1 MRRLPLT
8 QGMHMNDSKNK
19 HRARCIAQKAV
30 AVLVCLAMA
39 SLQMPLVGS
48 AFAESANAAATE
60 QQQTE
65 APAQATDADAQT
77 QPATPEADEKASASD
92 ERAEEPEAA
101 TSTKNE
107 AAPAAAAKAAPLRA
121 PQAPAANT
129 FPSAPPTSTFDASA
143 FNKLPGGKL
152 GVLANFGLVG
162 FESIYGNTHI
172 NSNVATETFYAKSVT
187 FGTNNLAEP
196 EVSYIGTK
204 VVGGANVSMKDGSGK
219 YNGSSVVLGSGSK
232 VEVLGDN
239 PDSVRQVRVDG
250 DHFNINGPSNA
261 QEQRQ
266 SIYREQAGQKYLDL
280 ASLQSQ
286 MGSVSREIASM
297 GASGTTVD
305 FDSDQNNQ
313 KITID
318 KEAKVSVAKLTAG
331 ELNKWGS
338 PRPIQVT
345 GDYDTSVK
353 RLIVIDID
361 ARGASSITIP
371 KVEVKGGSNGEA
383 STWANTNVIFNV
395 YDSTVAGGQF
405 SGTVTNVD
413 ATYGVILAPYGTVD
427 SRSNVNGQIIANKI
441 TVNAEF
447 HRDSFTCNDETIT
460 TGAGLTVKG
469 SKTLDGTAGNIPSF
483 SFTLTAKDGAPMP
496 AGAKDGSITVTN
508 SASGDINF
516 GQITYSKAGTYEY
529 TIAEVQDGKS
539 GYDYDTQSYTM
550 TVSVSV
556 DNQTST
562 STKTVYKIDKVL
574 SKSNALFASDK
585 EISPASGTDST
596 YNVATFANKTHKDLK
611 TSYQIGGTKELS
623 GRSFKPGDSW
633 TFTLSAPEGT
643 PLPQD
648 KTITV
653 SPSQGTE
660 QAFVFDSI
668 EYGAGDIGKTY
679 TYTVAESGSAAGVT
693 NDADSHTVTVT
704 IGKDDE
710 SGAPVVNAEY
720 ANGADA
726 SGNLLRFVNTYHA
739 SGWVDLAATKDI
751 SGRSFAQ
758 GDAWTFDV
766 SCDDVDAP
774 MPAETS
780 CTLHPTAGVNTQAFS
795 FGHIDYTEKDA
806 GKTYTYKVT
815 ETGDVA
821 GVANDSAIHTM
832 TVSVSDNGDGSLK
845 IDRTFS
851 DGNQMVFTNAY
862 SAKGSVSLAGTKSI
876 EGRSFK
882 SGDEMT
888 FTLTG
893 EDGAPLPADGS
904 NNVTITPTSGTS
916 ASFSFPEI
924 DFTQED
930 AGKTYTYTVHESTK
944 NMGNVQN
951 DGDKTVTV
959 SVVDNGDGTL
969 KVTPTYPDN
978 ADGLV
983 FSNTYTANGSTNLM
997 AYKTLTGRPFQA
1009 GDSWTFA
1016 VSCDDAAAPLP
1027 PQTSVTLNPQA
1038 GQPSASVDFGT
1049 ITYTQADIGKT
1060 YVYTVS
1066 ESGDVDGVT
1075 NDAREHTVTVNI
1087 ADGGNGQLAISR
1099 SESDAGLNFVNAYQA
1114 QTDFELGGNKHLDNR
1129 AFAQGDSWNFT
1140 VSGVTEDDASVAAP
1154 LPENTRAS
1162 VEPSSESDAGFSF
1175 GKIHYTQQDAGHT
1188 YVYTVTET
1196 GSVAGVDND
1205 AEVHT
1210 VTVKVNDDGK
1220 GNLTADATY
1229 SDGDGLVFTNAYN
1242 AMGGYQLE
1250 ATKNLVGRSFRAG
1263 DSWTF
1268 GVVAKDAGAPLPAN
1282 STVTITPEGGTSAAV
1297 DFGAISFG
1305 TKDIG
1310 KTYTYSII
1318 ERGTIAGVNNDAQE
1332 HIVKLAV
1339 SDDDHDGKIEVTRTD
1354 EGAGTTF
1361 TNTYT
1366 ATGTFTMQAAKHLA
1380 GRDFQK
1386 GDHFT
1391 FVLSSTSANAPMPEK
1406 DMVEIS
1412 PESGSEQGIY
1422 FGDINYTLA
1431 DAGHQYTYTVAE
1443 PGSGAGIT
1451 NDSDNHVVTVDV
1463 ADAGDGT
1470 LTITPTYSD
1479 GGKGMEFTN
1488 TYKAAKCQATIQA
1501 TKYLFGRYQADGEF
1515 TFDLKDAEG
1524 NVVQEQTNNANG
1536 EVTFDAIEYDTP
1548 GVYTYRISEVN
1559 SGEDNIEYD
1568 THVEDVKVTVTE
1580 DKATAK
1586 LKSSVEYTSKDDSPD
1601 SATFAN
1607 SYFKSEVNFEV
1618 AKMFHGSNASQ
1629 DFTFKVVAL
1638 DGGPLPVN
1646 DEVTVT
1652 AASGQKTP
1660 VRFDAITFDRS
1671 MADKTFRYQIIE
1683 ENDGQ
1688 SGVSYDATAFEA
1700 QVKVGSAMSGG
1711 EPTVTWSTV
1720 SNGVSS
1726 QVGASDLVFYNNQR
1740 IRLNAR
1746 FMAMKRGH
1754 VSMEASK
1761 VRVEPTVH
1769 KELVGAPL
1777 DSGEFTFELTGADEN
1792 GQTVDKTAAN
1802 DENGTIDF
1810 FTGDDMLT
1818 FTKPGTYEYQI
1829 SEKAGDD
1836 NGISYDDRTIT
1847 YTVVVTKDQQG
1858 SLYAQQSYTDSSLDG
1873 AVVTDPKFVNTEL
1886 LNVRVQKTSREGGE
1900 GLYGA
1905 LYGLYME
1912 NPDGSGNDAL
1922 VGQASSDKDGWVT
1935 IEDVQPDFDAVYY
1948 FKEIKAPAGHT
1959 VDPYK
1964 TDRFMIVSNNGT
1976 YQLEYLDR

>member
-19 HRARCIAQKAV
+19 HRARCIAQKTV

-77 QPATPEADEKASASD
+77 QPASPEADEKASASD
-92 ERAEEPEAA
+92 EQAEEPEAA
-101 TSTKNE
+101 ISTKNE

-204 VVGGANVSMKDGSGK
+204 VVGGANVNMKDGSGK

-266 SIYREQAGQKYLDL
+266 SIYQEQAGQKYLDL

-297 GASGTTVD
+297 GASGTTVN
-305 FDSDQNNQ
+305 FDHQNNQ

-318 KEAKVSVAKLTAG
+318 KDAKVSVAKLTAG
-331 ELNKWGS
+331 ELNKWKD
-338 PRPIQVT
+338 PRRIQVT

-361 ARGASSITIP
+361 ARGASLITIP

-383 STWANTNVIFNV
+383 RTWANTNVIFNV

-447 HRDSFTCNDETIT
+447 HRDSFTYNDETIT

-611 TSYQIGGTKELS
+611 TSYQIGGTKGLS

-633 TFTLSAPEGT
+633 MFTLSAPEGT

-648 KTITV
+648 KTVTV

-710 SGAPVVNAEY
+710 SGTPVVNAEY

-774 MPAETS
+774 MPTETS

-795 FGHIDYTEKDA
+795 FGHIDYTEK
-806 GKTYTYKVT
+806 
-815 ETGDVA
+815 
-821 GVANDSAIHTM
+821 
-832 TVSVSDNGDGSLK
+832 
-845 IDRTFS
+845 
-851 DGNQMVFTNAY
+851 
-862 SAKGSVSLAGTKSI
+862 
-876 EGRSFK
+876 
-882 SGDEMT
+882 
-888 FTLTG
+888 
-893 EDGAPLPADGS
+893 
-904 NNVTITPTSGTS
+904 
-916 ASFSFPEI
+916 
-924 DFTQED
+924 D

-969 KVTPTYPDN
+969 KVTPTYPGN

-983 FSNTYTANGSTNLM
+983 FSNTYTASGSTNLM

-1140 VSGVTEDDASVAAP
+1140 VSGVTEDDASIAAP

-1268 GVVAKDAGAPLPAN
+1268 GVVAKDADAPLPAN

-1443 PGSGAGIT
+1443 AGSGAGIT

-1488 TYKAAKCQATIQA
+1488 TYKAAKCQAAIQA

-1660 VRFDAITFDRS
+1660 VRFDAIAFDRS

-1769 KELVGAPL
+1769 KELVGASL

-1818 FTKPGTYEYQI
+1818 FTKPGTYEYLI

-1935 IEDVQPDFDAVYY
+1935 IEDVHPDFDAVYY

>member
-1 MRRLPLT
+1 
-8 QGMHMNDSKNK
+8 MNDSKNK
-19 HRARCIAQKAV
+19 HRACSIAQKAV

-92 ERAEEPEAA
+92 EQAEEPEAA
-101 TSTKNE
+101 TSTKSE

-129 FPSAPPTSTFDASA
+129 FPSAPPTSTFEASA

-162 FESIYGNTHI
+162 FESIYGNTHT
-172 NSNVATETFYAKSVT
+172 NSNIATETFYANSVT
-187 FGTNNLAEP
+187 FGTNRLNEP

-204 VVGGANVSMKDGSGK
+204 VVGGASVNMKDGSGK

-250 DHFNINGPSNA
+250 DHFDINGPSNA
-261 QEQRQ
+261 QEQKQ
-266 SIYREQAGQKYLDL
+266 SIYQEQAGQKYLDL

-305 FDSDQNNQ
+305 FNDQNNQ

-318 KEAKVSVAKLTAG
+318 KDAKVSVAKLTAAD
-331 ELNKWGS
+331 LDKWGG
-338 PRPIQVT
+338 PRRIQVT

-361 ARGASSITIP
+361 AQGSPSITIP
-371 KVEVKGGSNGEA
+371 KVEVKGGSSGEVN
-383 STWANTNVIFNV
+383 TWANTNVIFNV
-395 YDSTVAGGQF
+395 YDSTVAGGQYR
-405 SGTVTNVD
+405 GLVTNSD
-413 ATYGVILAPYGTVD
+413 ATYGVILAPYGKVD
-427 SRSNVNGQIIANKI
+427 AKSNVNGQIIANEI
-441 TVNAEF
+441 VINAEF
-447 HRDSFTCNDETIT
+447 HRDSFTYNDETIT
-460 TGAGLTVKG
+460 TGAALTVKG

-483 SFTLTAKDGAPMP
+483 SFTMTAKGDAPMP
-496 AGAKDGSITVTN
+496 TGSEDGSITVAN

-556 DNQTST
+556 DNQAST

-574 SKSNALFASDK
+574 SKSSGFGASNR
-585 EISPASGTDST
+585 EVSPASGTDST

-648 KTITV
+648 KTVTV
-653 SPSQGTE
+653 SPTQGTE

-668 EYGAGDIGKTY
+668 EYGQGDIGKTY
-679 TYTVAESGSAAGVT
+679 TYTVTESGSAAGVT

-710 SGAPVVNAEY
+710 SGAPVVNAVY
-720 ANGADA
+720 GNGADT

-766 SCDDVDAP
+766 SCDDADAP

-780 CTLHPTAGVNTQAFS
+780 YTLHPTAGVNTQSFS

-806 GKTYTYKVT
+806 GKTYTYKVA

-821 GVANDSAIHTM
+821 GVANDSAVHTM

-862 SAKGSVSLAGTKSI
+862 SAKGSIALAGTKNI

-893 EDGAPLPADGS
+893 EDGAPLPADRS
-904 NNVTITPTSGTS
+904 NSVTIKPDSGTS

-959 SVVDNGDGTL
+959 SVADNGDGTL
-969 KVTPTYPDN
+969 KVTPTYPGN

-983 FSNTYTANGSTNLM
+983 FSNTYTASGSTDLM
-997 AYKTLTGRPFQA
+997 AYKTLAGRPFQA
-1009 GDSWTFA
+1009 GDSWTFT
-1016 VSCDDAAAPLP
+1016 VSCDDDAAPLP

-1038 GQPSASVDFGT
+1038 GESSASVDFGT

-1066 ESGDVDGVT
+1066 ESGDVDGVA
-1075 NDAREHTVTVNI
+1075 NDAREHTVTVSI

-1099 SESDAGLNFVNAYQA
+1099 SESDAGLNFVNAYSS
-1114 QTDFELGGNKHLDNR
+1114 QTDFELGGTKHLDNR

-1140 VSGVTEDDASVAAP
+1140 VSGVTEGDASVAAP
-1154 LPENTRAS
+1154 LPENTQTS
-1162 VEPSSESDAGFSF
+1162 VEPSSGSDVDFSF

-1205 AEVHT
+1205 ATVHT

-1229 SDGDGLVFTNAYN
+1229 SDGDALVFTNAYN
-1242 AMGGYQLE
+1242 AMGSYQLE
-1250 ATKNLVGRSFRAG
+1250 ATKNLVGRSFKTG

-1268 GVVAKDAGAPLPAN
+1268 GVVAKDADAPLPAN
-1282 STVTITPEGGTSAAV
+1282 STVTITPESGTSAVV
-1297 DFGAISFG
+1297 DFGSIAFG
-1305 TKDIG
+1305 TGDIG

-1318 ERGTIAGVNNDAQE
+1318 ERGTIAGVTNDAQE
-1332 HIVKLAV
+1332 HIVKLSV

-1366 ATGTFTMQAAKHLA
+1366 AAGTFTMQAAKHLV

-1406 DMVEIS
+1406 DTVEIN
-1412 PESGSEQGIY
+1412 PESGSEQGVY

-1431 DAGHQYTYTVAE
+1431 DAGHQYTYRVDEA
-1443 PGSGAGIT
+1443 GSGAGIT
-1451 NDSDNHVVTVDV
+1451 NDSDNHIVTVDV

-1488 TYKAAKCQATIQA
+1488 KYQAAKCKATIQA
-1501 TKYLFGRYQADGEF
+1501 TKYLFGKYQTDGEF
-1515 TFDLKDAEG
+1515 TFDLTDADG

-1548 GVYTYRISEVN
+1548 GVYTYHISEVN
-1559 SGEDNIEYD
+1559 SGEEDIEYD

-1580 DKATAK
+1580 DKATAQ
-1586 LKSSVEYTSKDDSPD
+1586 LTSNVEYTSKDGSPD

-1660 VRFDAITFDRS
+1660 VKFDTITFDRS
-1671 MADKTFRYQIIE
+1671 MADKTFRYQIVE

-1688 SGVSYDATAFEA
+1688 SSVSYDATAFEA
-1700 QVKVGSAMSGG
+1700 QVKVGSVMSGG
-1711 EPTVTWSTV
+1711 TPTVTWSTV

-1726 QVGASDLVFYNNQR
+1726 QVDASDLVFYNNQR

-1746 FMAMKRGH
+1746 FMAMNRGH

-1769 KELVGAPL
+1769 KELVGASL
-1777 DSGEFTFELTGADEN
+1777 NSGEFTFELTGADEN
-1792 GQTVDKTAAN
+1792 GQTIDKTATN
-1802 DENGTIDF
+1802 DENGTVDF

-1818 FTKPGTYEYQI
+1818 FTKPGTYAYQI
-1829 SEKAGDD
+1829 TEKAGDD
-1836 NGISYDDRTIT
+1836 SSISYDDRTIT
-1847 YTVVVTKDQQG
+1847 YTVVVAKDQQG
-1858 SLYAQQSYTDSSLDG
+1858 SLYAQQSYTDSSLDD
-1873 AVVTDPKFVNTEL
+1873 AVVVDPKFVNTEL

-1900 GLYGA
+1900 GLYDA

-1935 IEDVQPDFDAVYY
+1935 IKDVHPNFDAVYY

-1976 YQLEYLDR
+1976 YQLKYLDR

>member
-19 HRARCIAQKAV
+19 YRARSIAQKAV

-92 ERAEEPEAA
+92 EQAEEPEAA

-107 AAPAAAAKAAPLRA
+107 AAPAAAAKAVPLRA

-129 FPSAPPTSTFDASA
+129 FPSAPPTSTFDVSA

-152 GVLANFGLVG
+152 GVLANFGLIG

-172 NSNVATETFYAKSVT
+172 NSNVATETFYANSVT

-204 VVGGANVSMKDGSGK
+204 VVGGANVNMKDGSGK

-239 PDSVRQVRVDG
+239 PDSVRQVKVDG
-250 DHFNINGPSNA
+250 DHFDINGPSSA

-266 SIYREQAGQKYLDL
+266 SIYQEQADQKYLDL

-297 GASGTTVD
+297 AASGTTVD
-305 FDSDQNNQ
+305 FNHENNQ

-318 KEAKVSVAKLTAG
+318 KDAKVSVAKLTAG
-331 ELNKWGS
+331 DLNKWGD
-338 PRPIQVT
+338 PRRIQVT

-361 ARGASSITIP
+361 AQGASSIKIP
-371 KVEVKGGSNGEA
+371 KVEVKGGSSGGV

-395 YDSTVAGGQF
+395 HDSTVADGQYR
-405 SGTVTNVD
+405 GTVTNSD
-413 ATYGVILAPYGTVD
+413 AMYGVILAPYGTVD
-427 SRSNVNGQIIANKI
+427 ATSNVNGQIIANKI
-441 TVNAEF
+441 IVDAEF
-447 HRDSFTCNDETIT
+447 HRDSFTYNDETIT
-460 TGAGLTVKG
+460 TGAALTVKG

-483 SFTLTAKDGAPMP
+483 SFTMTAKGDAPMP
-496 AGAKDGSITVTN
+496 TGSEDGSITVTN
-508 SASGDINF
+508 SDSGDISF

-529 TIAEVQDGKS
+529 TIAEVQDGTS
-539 GYDYDTQSYTM
+539 SYDYDTRSYTM

-556 DNQTST
+556 DNQAST

-574 SKSNALFASDK
+574 SKSSELLASDK

-623 GRSFKPGDSW
+623 GRSFKSGDSW

-643 PLPQD
+643 PLPQN
-648 KTITV
+648 KTVTV
-653 SPSQGTE
+653 SPTQGTE
-660 QAFVFDSI
+660 WEFKFDSI
-668 EYGAGDIGKTY
+668 EYGAGDIDKTY
-679 TYTVAESGSAAGVT
+679 TYTVTESGSAAGVT

-704 IGKDDE
+704 IGKDDK
-710 SGAPVVNAEY
+710 SGAPVVNAKY
-720 ANGADA
+720 ANGDA

-739 SGWVDLAATKDI
+739 SGSTDLT
-751 SGRSFAQ
+751 
-758 GDAWTFDV
+758 
-766 SCDDVDAP
+766 
-774 MPAETS
+774 
-780 CTLHPTAGVNTQAFS
+780 
-795 FGHIDYTEKDA
+795 
-806 GKTYTYKVT
+806 
-815 ETGDVA
+815 
-821 GVANDSAIHTM
+821 
-832 TVSVSDNGDGSLK
+832 
-845 IDRTFS
+845 
-851 DGNQMVFTNAY
+851 
-862 SAKGSVSLAGTKSI
+862 
-876 EGRSFK
+876 
-882 SGDEMT
+882 
-888 FTLTG
+888 
-893 EDGAPLPADGS
+893 
-904 NNVTITPTSGTS
+904 
-916 ASFSFPEI
+916 
-924 DFTQED
+924 
-930 AGKTYTYTVHESTK
+930 
-944 NMGNVQN
+944 
-951 DGDKTVTV
+951 
-959 SVVDNGDGTL
+959 
-969 KVTPTYPDN
+969 
-978 ADGLV
+978 
-983 FSNTYTANGSTNLM
+983 
-997 AYKTLTGRPFQA
+997 
-1009 GDSWTFA
+1009 
-1016 VSCDDAAAPLP
+1016 
-1027 PQTSVTLNPQA
+1027 
-1038 GQPSASVDFGT
+1038 
-1049 ITYTQADIGKT
+1049 
-1060 YVYTVS
+1060 
-1066 ESGDVDGVT
+1066 
-1075 NDAREHTVTVNI
+1075 
-1087 ADGGNGQLAISR
+1087 
-1099 SESDAGLNFVNAYQA
+1099 
-1114 QTDFELGGNKHLDNR
+1114 
-1129 AFAQGDSWNFT
+1129 
-1140 VSGVTEDDASVAAP
+1140 
-1154 LPENTRAS
+1154 
-1162 VEPSSESDAGFSF
+1162 
-1175 GKIHYTQQDAGHT
+1175 
-1188 YVYTVTET
+1188 
-1196 GSVAGVDND
+1196 
-1205 AEVHT
+1205 
-1210 VTVKVNDDGK
+1210 
-1220 GNLTADATY
+1220 
-1229 SDGDGLVFTNAYN
+1229 
-1242 AMGGYQLE
+1242 
-1250 ATKNLVGRSFRAG
+1250 ATKNLVGRSFKTG

-1268 GVVAKDAGAPLPAN
+1268 DVVAKDADAPLPAN
-1282 STVTITPEGGTSAAV
+1282 RTVTITPESGTSAAV

-1318 ERGTIAGVNNDAQE
+1318 ERGTIAGVTNDAQE
-1332 HIVKLAV
+1332 HIVKLSV

-1366 ATGTFTMQAAKHLA
+1366 AAGTFTMQAAKHLV

-1406 DMVEIS
+1406 DTVEIN
-1412 PESGSEQGIY
+1412 PESGSEQGVY

-1431 DAGHQYTYTVAE
+1431 DAGHQYTYRVDEA
-1443 PGSGAGIT
+1443 GSGAGIT
-1451 NDSDNHVVTVDV
+1451 NDSDNHIVTVDV

-1488 TYKAAKCQATIQA
+1488 KYQAAKCKATIQA
-1501 TKYLFGRYQADGEF
+1501 TKYLFGKYQTDGEF
-1515 TFDLKDAEG
+1515 TFDLTDADG

-1548 GVYTYRISEVN
+1548 GVYTYHISEVN
-1559 SGEDNIEYD
+1559 SGEEDIEYD

-1580 DKATAK
+1580 DKATAQ
-1586 LKSSVEYTSKDDSPD
+1586 LTSNVEYTSKDGSPD

-1660 VRFDAITFDRS
+1660 VKFDTITFDRS
-1671 MADKTFRYQIIE
+1671 MADKTFRYQIVE

-1700 QVKVGSAMSGG
+1700 QVKVGSVMSGG

-1726 QVGASDLVFYNNQR
+1726 QVDASDLVFYNNQR

-1746 FMAMKRGH
+1746 FMAMNRGH
-1754 VSMEASK
+1754 VSMAASK

-1769 KELVGAPL
+1769 KELVGASL
-1777 DSGEFTFELTGADEN
+1777 NSGEFTFELTGADEN
-1792 GQTVDKTAAN
+1792 GQTIDKTATN
-1802 DENGTIDF
+1802 DENGTVDF

-1818 FTKPGTYEYQI
+1818 FTKPGTYAYQI

-1836 NGISYDDRTIT
+1836 SSISYDDRTIT
-1847 YTVVVTKDQQG
+1847 YTVVVAKDQQG

-1900 GLYGA
+1900 GLYDA

-1935 IEDVQPDFDAVYY
+1935 IKDVHPNFDAVYY

-1976 YQLEYLDR
+1976 YQLKYLDR

>member
-39 SLQMPLVGS
+39 SLQMPLVGF

-65 APAQATDADAQT
+65 APAQASDADTQT
-77 QPATPEADEKASASD
+77 QPANPEADEKASASD
-92 ERAEEPEAA
+92 EQAEEPEAA

-162 FESIYGNTHI
+162 FESIDGKTHI

-204 VVGGANVSMKDGSGK
+204 VVGGANVNMKDGSGK

-266 SIYREQAGQKYLDL
+266 SIYQEQAGQKYLDL

-318 KEAKVSVAKLTAG
+318 KDTKVSVAKLTAG

-405 SGTVTNVD
+405 SGTVKNVD

-427 SRSNVNGQIIANKI
+427 SKSNVNGQIIANKI
-441 TVNAEF
+441 IVNAEF
-447 HRDSFTCNDETIT
+447 HRDSFTYNDETIT

-516 GQITYSKAGTYEY
+516 GQIAYSKAGTYEY

-611 TSYQIGGTKELS
+611 TSYQIGGIKELS

-893 EDGAPLPADGS
+893 RLCLQTARTMSPSRRHLARARVSASPRLTSRRKTRARP
-904 NNVTITPTSGTS
+904 TPT
-916 ASFSFPEI
+916 
-924 DFTQED
+924 
-930 AGKTYTYTVHESTK
+930 
-944 NMGNVQN
+944 
-951 DGDKTVTV
+951 
-959 SVVDNGDGTL
+959 
-969 KVTPTYPDN
+969 
-978 ADGLV
+978 
-983 FSNTYTANGSTNLM
+983 
-997 AYKTLTGRPFQA
+997 R
-1009 GDSWTFA
+1009 
-1016 VSCDDAAAPLP
+1016 C
-1027 PQTSVTLNPQA
+1027 
-1038 GQPSASVDFGT
+1038 
-1049 ITYTQADIGKT
+1049 
-1060 YVYTVS
+1060 
-1066 ESGDVDGVT
+1066 
-1075 NDAREHTVTVNI
+1075 
-1087 ADGGNGQLAISR
+1087 
-1099 SESDAGLNFVNAYQA
+1099 
-1114 QTDFELGGNKHLDNR
+1114 
-1129 AFAQGDSWNFT
+1129 
-1140 VSGVTEDDASVAAP
+1140 
-1154 LPENTRAS
+1154 TRA
-1162 VEPSSESDAGFSF
+1162 PR
-1175 GKIHYTQQDAGHT
+1175 IW
-1188 YVYTVTET
+1188 
-1196 GSVAGVDND
+1196 
-1205 AEVHT
+1205 
-1210 VTVKVNDDGK
+1210 
-1220 GNLTADATY
+1220 
-1229 SDGDGLVFTNAYN
+1229 
-1242 AMGGYQLE
+1242 AM
-1250 ATKNLVGRSFRAG
+1250 S
-1263 DSWTF
+1263 
-1268 GVVAKDAGAPLPAN
+1268 
-1282 STVTITPEGGTSAAV
+1282 
-1297 DFGAISFG
+1297 
-1305 TKDIG
+1305 
-1310 KTYTYSII
+1310 KT
-1318 ERGTIAGVNNDAQE
+1318 
-1332 HIVKLAV
+1332 
-1339 SDDDHDGKIEVTRTD
+1339 
-1354 EGAGTTF
+1354 
-1361 TNTYT
+1361 T
-1366 ATGTFTMQAAKHLA
+1366 AT
-1380 GRDFQK
+1380 R
-1386 GDHFT
+1386 
-1391 FVLSSTSANAPMPEK
+1391 P
-1406 DMVEIS
+1406 
-1412 PESGSEQGIY
+1412 
-1422 FGDINYTLA
+1422 
-1431 DAGHQYTYTVAE
+1431 
-1443 PGSGAGIT
+1443 
-1451 NDSDNHVVTVDV
+1451 
-1463 ADAGDGT
+1463 
-1470 LTITPTYSD
+1470 
-1479 GGKGMEFTN
+1479 
-1488 TYKAAKCQATIQA
+1488 
-1501 TKYLFGRYQADGEF
+1501 
-1515 TFDLKDAEG
+1515 
-1524 NVVQEQTNNANG
+1524 
-1536 EVTFDAIEYDTP
+1536 
-1548 GVYTYRISEVN
+1548 
-1559 SGEDNIEYD
+1559 
-1568 THVEDVKVTVTE
+1568 
-1580 DKATAK
+1580 
-1586 LKSSVEYTSKDDSPD
+1586 
-1601 SATFAN
+1601 
-1607 SYFKSEVNFEV
+1607 
-1618 AKMFHGSNASQ
+1618 
-1629 DFTFKVVAL
+1629 
-1638 DGGPLPVN
+1638 
-1646 DEVTVT
+1646 
-1652 AASGQKTP
+1652 
-1660 VRFDAITFDRS
+1660 
-1671 MADKTFRYQIIE
+1671 
-1683 ENDGQ
+1683 
-1688 SGVSYDATAFEA
+1688 
-1700 QVKVGSAMSGG
+1700 
-1711 EPTVTWSTV
+1711 
-1720 SNGVSS
+1720 
-1726 QVGASDLVFYNNQR
+1726 
-1740 IRLNAR
+1740 
-1746 FMAMKRGH
+1746 
-1754 VSMEASK
+1754 
-1761 VRVEPTVH
+1761 
-1769 KELVGAPL
+1769 
-1777 DSGEFTFELTGADEN
+1777 
-1792 GQTVDKTAAN
+1792 
-1802 DENGTIDF
+1802 
-1810 FTGDDMLT
+1810 
-1818 FTKPGTYEYQI
+1818 
-1829 SEKAGDD
+1829 
-1836 NGISYDDRTIT
+1836 
-1847 YTVVVTKDQQG
+1847 
-1858 SLYAQQSYTDSSLDG
+1858 
-1873 AVVTDPKFVNTEL
+1873 
-1886 LNVRVQKTSREGGE
+1886 
-1900 GLYGA
+1900 
-1905 LYGLYME
+1905 
-1912 NPDGSGNDAL
+1912 
-1922 VGQASSDKDGWVT
+1922 
-1935 IEDVQPDFDAVYY
+1935 
-1948 FKEIKAPAGHT
+1948 
-1959 VDPYK
+1959 
-1964 TDRFMIVSNNGT
+1964 
-1976 YQLEYLDR
+1976 

>member
-8 QGMHMNDSKNK
+8 QGVHMNDSKNK

-30 AVLVCLAMA
+30 ALLVCLAMA

-65 APAQATDADAQT
+65 APAQASDADAQT
-77 QPATPEADEKASASD
+77 QPANPEADEKASASD
-92 ERAEEPEAA
+92 EQAEEPEAA

-162 FESIYGNTHI
+162 FESIDGKTHI

-204 VVGGANVSMKDGSGK
+204 VVGGANVNMKDGSGK

-266 SIYREQAGQKYLDL
+266 SIYQEQAGQKYLDL

-305 FDSDQNNQ
+305 FSDQNNQ

-318 KEAKVSVAKLTAG
+318 KDAKVSVAKLTAG
-331 ELNKWGS
+331 ELDKWGG
-338 PRPIQVT
+338 PRRIQVT

-383 STWANTNVIFNV
+383 RTWANTNVIFNV

-447 HRDSFTCNDETIT
+447 HRDSFTYNDETIT

-832 TVSVSDNGDGSLK
+832 TVSVSDNGDGSLR

-983 FSNTYTANGSTNLM
+983 FSNTYTASGSTNLT

-1066 ESGDVDGVT
+1066 ESGNVDGVT

-1268 GVVAKDAGAPLPAN
+1268 GVVAKDADAPLPAN

-1318 ERGTIAGVNNDAQE
+1318 ERGTIAGVSNDAQE
-1332 HIVKLAV
+1332 HIVKLSV

-1443 PGSGAGIT
+1443 AGSGAGIT

-1586 LKSSVEYTSKDDSPD
+1586 LKSSVEYTSRDDSPD

-1935 IEDVQPDFDAVYY
+1935 IEDVRPDFDAVYY

>member
-19 HRARCIAQKAV
+19 HRARSIAQKAV

-77 QPATPEADEKASASD
+77 QPATPESDEKASASD
-92 ERAEEPEAA
+92 EQAEEPEAA
-101 TSTKNE
+101 TSTKSE

-129 FPSAPPTSTFDASA
+129 FPSAPPTSTFEASA

-162 FESIYGNTHI
+162 FESIHGNTHT
-172 NSNVATETFYAKSVT
+172 NSNIATETFDAKSA

-204 VVGGANVSMKDGSGK
+204 VVGGATVNMKDGSGK

-239 PDSVRQVRVDG
+239 PDSVRQVKVDG
-250 DHFNINGPSNA
+250 DHFDINGPSSA

-266 SIYREQAGQKYLDL
+266 SIYQEQAGQKKYLDL
-280 ASLQSQ
+280 ASLKSQ

-305 FDSDQNNQ
+305 FNHENNQ

-318 KEAKVSVAKLTAG
+318 KDAKVSVAKLTAG
-331 ELNKWGS
+331 ELNKWNG

-361 ARGASSITIP
+361 AQGSPLITIP
-371 KVEVKGGSNGEA
+371 KVEVKGGSSGVV

-395 YDSTVAGGQF
+395 HDSTVADGQYR
-405 SGTVTNVD
+405 GKVTNSD
-413 ATYGVILAPYGTVD
+413 AMYGVILAPYGTVD
-427 SRSNVNGQIIANKI
+427 AKSNVNGQIIANEI
-441 TVNAEF
+441 FVDAEF
-447 HRDSFTCNDETIT
+447 HRDSFTYNDETIT
-460 TGAGLTVKG
+460 TGAALTVKG

-483 SFTLTAKDGAPMP
+483 SFTMTAKGDAPMP
-496 AGAKDGSITVTN
+496 TGSEDGSITVTN

-539 GYDYDTQSYTM
+539 GYDYDTRSYTM

-556 DNQTST
+556 DNQAST

-574 SKSNALFASDK
+574 SKSSELLASDK

-623 GRSFKPGDSW
+623 GRSFKSGDSW

-648 KTITV
+648 KTVTV
-653 SPSQGTE
+653 SPSPTQGTE

-668 EYGAGDIGKTY
+668 EYGQGDIGKTY
-679 TYTVAESGSAAGVT
+679 TYTVTESGNAAGVT
-693 NDADSHTVTVT
+693 NDAKNHTVTVT

-710 SGAPVVNAEY
+710 SGAPVVHAKY
-720 ANGADA
+720 VNGKDA
-726 SGNLLRFVNTYHA
+726 SENLLRFVNTYHA
-739 SGWVDLAATKDI
+739 SGSTDLT
-751 SGRSFAQ
+751 
-758 GDAWTFDV
+758 
-766 SCDDVDAP
+766 
-774 MPAETS
+774 
-780 CTLHPTAGVNTQAFS
+780 
-795 FGHIDYTEKDA
+795 
-806 GKTYTYKVT
+806 
-815 ETGDVA
+815 
-821 GVANDSAIHTM
+821 
-832 TVSVSDNGDGSLK
+832 
-845 IDRTFS
+845 
-851 DGNQMVFTNAY
+851 
-862 SAKGSVSLAGTKSI
+862 
-876 EGRSFK
+876 
-882 SGDEMT
+882 
-888 FTLTG
+888 
-893 EDGAPLPADGS
+893 
-904 NNVTITPTSGTS
+904 
-916 ASFSFPEI
+916 
-924 DFTQED
+924 
-930 AGKTYTYTVHESTK
+930 
-944 NMGNVQN
+944 
-951 DGDKTVTV
+951 
-959 SVVDNGDGTL
+959 
-969 KVTPTYPDN
+969 
-978 ADGLV
+978 
-983 FSNTYTANGSTNLM
+983 
-997 AYKTLTGRPFQA
+997 
-1009 GDSWTFA
+1009 
-1016 VSCDDAAAPLP
+1016 
-1027 PQTSVTLNPQA
+1027 
-1038 GQPSASVDFGT
+1038 
-1049 ITYTQADIGKT
+1049 
-1060 YVYTVS
+1060 
-1066 ESGDVDGVT
+1066 
-1075 NDAREHTVTVNI
+1075 
-1087 ADGGNGQLAISR
+1087 
-1099 SESDAGLNFVNAYQA
+1099 
-1114 QTDFELGGNKHLDNR
+1114 
-1129 AFAQGDSWNFT
+1129 
-1140 VSGVTEDDASVAAP
+1140 
-1154 LPENTRAS
+1154 
-1162 VEPSSESDAGFSF
+1162 
-1175 GKIHYTQQDAGHT
+1175 
-1188 YVYTVTET
+1188 
-1196 GSVAGVDND
+1196 
-1205 AEVHT
+1205 
-1210 VTVKVNDDGK
+1210 
-1220 GNLTADATY
+1220 
-1229 SDGDGLVFTNAYN
+1229 
-1242 AMGGYQLE
+1242 
-1250 ATKNLVGRSFRAG
+1250 ATKNLVGRSFKTG

-1268 GVVAKDAGAPLPAN
+1268 DVVAKDADAPLPAN
-1282 STVTITPEGGTSAAV
+1282 RTVTITPESGTSAAV

-1318 ERGTIAGVNNDAQE
+1318 ERGTIAGVTNDAQE
-1332 HIVKLAV
+1332 HIVKLSV

-1366 ATGTFTMQAAKHLA
+1366 AAGTFTMQAAKHLV

-1406 DMVEIS
+1406 DTVEIN
-1412 PESGSEQGIY
+1412 PESGSEQGVY

-1431 DAGHQYTYTVAE
+1431 DAGHQYTYRVDEA
-1443 PGSGAGIT
+1443 GSGAGIT
-1451 NDSDNHVVTVDV
+1451 NDSDNHIVTVDV

-1488 TYKAAKCQATIQA
+1488 KYQAAKCKATIQA
-1501 TKYLFGRYQADGEF
+1501 TKYLFGKYQTDGEF
-1515 TFDLKDAEG
+1515 TFDLTDADG

-1548 GVYTYRISEVN
+1548 GVYTYHISEVN
-1559 SGEDNIEYD
+1559 SGEEDIEYD

-1580 DKATAK
+1580 DKATAQ
-1586 LKSSVEYTSKDDSPD
+1586 LTSNVEYTSKDGSPD

-1660 VRFDAITFDRS
+1660 VKFDTITFDRS
-1671 MADKTFRYQIIE
+1671 MADKTFRYQIVE

-1700 QVKVGSAMSGG
+1700 QVKVGSVMSGG

-1726 QVGASDLVFYNNQR
+1726 QVDASDLVFYNNQR

-1746 FMAMKRGH
+1746 FMAMNRGH
-1754 VSMEASK
+1754 VSMAASK

-1769 KELVGAPL
+1769 KELVGASL
-1777 DSGEFTFELTGADEN
+1777 NSGEFTFELTGADEN
-1792 GQTVDKTAAN
+1792 GQTIDKTATN
-1802 DENGTIDF
+1802 DENGTVDF

-1818 FTKPGTYEYQI
+1818 FTKPGTYAYQI

-1836 NGISYDDRTIT
+1836 SSISYDDRTIT
-1847 YTVVVTKDQQG
+1847 YTVVVAKDQQG

-1900 GLYGA
+1900 GLYDA

-1935 IEDVQPDFDAVYY
+1935 IKDVHPNFDAVYY

-1976 YQLEYLDR
+1976 YQLKYLDR

>member
-1 MRRLPLT
+1 
-8 QGMHMNDSKNK
+8 
-19 HRARCIAQKAV
+19 
-30 AVLVCLAMA
+30 
-39 SLQMPLVGS
+39 
-48 AFAESANAAATE
+48 
-60 QQQTE
+60 
-65 APAQATDADAQT
+65 
-77 QPATPEADEKASASD
+77 
-92 ERAEEPEAA
+92 
-101 TSTKNE
+101 
-107 AAPAAAAKAAPLRA
+107 
-121 PQAPAANT
+121 
-129 FPSAPPTSTFDASA
+129 
-143 FNKLPGGKL
+143 
-152 GVLANFGLVG
+152 
-162 FESIYGNTHI
+162 
-172 NSNVATETFYAKSVT
+172 
-187 FGTNNLAEP
+187 
-196 EVSYIGTK
+196 
-204 VVGGANVSMKDGSGK
+204 MKDGSGK

-250 DHFNINGPSNA
+250 DHFDINGPSSA

-266 SIYREQAGQKYLDL
+266 SIYQEQAGQKYLDL

-305 FDSDQNNQ
+305 FSDQNNQ
-313 KITID
+313 KITIPKD
-318 KEAKVSVAKLTAG
+318 AKVSVAKLTAAD
-331 ELNKWGS
+331 LDKWGG
-338 PRPIQVT
+338 PRRIQVT

-361 ARGASSITIP
+361 AQGSPSITIP
-371 KVEVKGGSNGEA
+371 KVEVKGGSSGEVN
-383 STWANTNVIFNV
+383 TWANTNVIFNV
-395 YDSTVAGGQF
+395 YDSTVAGGQYR
-405 SGTVTNVD
+405 GLVTNSD
-413 ATYGVILAPYGTVD
+413 ATYGVILAPYGKVD
-427 SRSNVNGQIIANKI
+427 AKSNVNGQIIANKI
-441 TVNAEF
+441 IVNAEF
-447 HRDSFTCNDETIT
+447 HRDSFTYNDETIT

-469 SKTLDGTAGNIPSF
+469 SKTLDGTAGNIPNF
-483 SFTLTAKDGAPMP
+483 SFTMTAKDGAPMP

-648 KTITV
+648 KTVTV
-653 SPSQGTE
+653 SPTQGTE

-679 TYTVAESGSAAGVT
+679 TYTVTESGSAAGVT

-726 SGNLLRFVNTYHA
+726 SENLLRFVNTYHA

-780 CTLHPTAGVNTQAFS
+780 YTLHPTAGVNTQSFS

-806 GKTYTYKVT
+806 GKTYTYKVA

-862 SAKGSVSLAGTKSI
+862 SAKGSISLAGTKNI

-893 EDGAPLPADGS
+893 EDGAPLPVDGS
-904 NNVTITPTSGTS
+904 NSVTIKPDSGMS
-916 ASFSFPEI
+916 ASFRFPEI

-930 AGKTYTYTVHESTK
+930 VGKTYTYTVHESTK

-959 SVVDNGDGTL
+959 SVEDNGDGTL
-969 KVTPTYPDN
+969 KVTPTYPGN

-983 FSNTYTANGSTNLM
+983 FSNTYTASGSTDLT
-997 AYKTLTGRPFQA
+997 AYKKLTGRPFQA
-1009 GDSWTFA
+1009 GDSWTFT
-1016 VSCDDAAAPLP
+1016 VSRDDDTAPLP
-1027 PQTSVTLNPQA
+1027 PHTSVTLDPQA
-1038 GQPSASVDFGT
+1038 GQSSASVDFGT
-1049 ITYTQADIGKT
+1049 IAYTQADIGKT

-1066 ESGDVDGVT
+1066 ESGDVEGVA
-1075 NDAREHTVTVNI
+1075 NDAREHTVTVSI

-1099 SESDAGLNFVNAYQA
+1099 SESEAGLNFVNAYSSQA
-1114 QTDFELGGNKHLDNR
+1114 DIELGGTKHLDNR
-1129 AFAQGDSWNFT
+1129 AFVQGDSWNFT

-1154 LPENTRAS
+1154 LPENTQTS
-1162 VEPSSESDAGFSF
+1162 VEPSSGSDAVFSF

-1205 AEVHT
+1205 ATVHT

-1242 AMGGYQLE
+1242 AMGSYQLE
-1250 ATKNLVGRSFRAG
+1250 ATKNLVGRSFKTG

-1268 GVVAKDAGAPLPAN
+1268 GVVAKDADAPLPEN
-1282 STVTITPEGGTSAAV
+1282 GTVTITPESGTSAAV

-1318 ERGTIAGVNNDAQE
+1318 ERGTIAGVTNDAQE
-1332 HIVKLAV
+1332 HIVKLSV

-1366 ATGTFTMQAAKHLA
+1366 AAGTFTMQAAKHLV

-1406 DMVEIS
+1406 DTVEIN
-1412 PESGSEQGIY
+1412 PESGSEQGVY

-1431 DAGHQYTYTVAE
+1431 DAGHQYTYRVDEA
-1443 PGSGAGIT
+1443 GSGAGIT
-1451 NDSDNHVVTVDV
+1451 NDSDNHIVTVDV

-1488 TYKAAKCQATIQA
+1488 KYQAAKCKATIQA
-1501 TKYLFGRYQADGEF
+1501 TKYLFGKYQTDGEF
-1515 TFDLKDAEG
+1515 TFDLTDADG

-1548 GVYTYRISEVN
+1548 GVYTYHISEVN
-1559 SGEDNIEYD
+1559 SGEEDIEYD

-1580 DKATAK
+1580 DKATAQ
-1586 LKSSVEYTSKDDSPD
+1586 LASNVEYTSKDGSPD

-1638 DGGPLPVN
+1638 DGGPFPAN
-1646 DEVTVT
+1646 DSVTVT

-1660 VRFDAITFDRS
+1660 VKFDTITFDRS
-1671 MADKTFRYQIIE
+1671 MADKTFRYQIVE

-1700 QVKVGSAMSGG
+1700 QVKVGSVMSGG
-1711 EPTVTWSTV
+1711 TPTVTWSTV

-1726 QVGASDLVFYNNQR
+1726 QVDASDLVFYNNQR

-1746 FMAMKRGH
+1746 FMAMNRGH
-1754 VSMEASK
+1754 VSMAASK

-1769 KELVGAPL
+1769 KELVGASL
-1777 DSGEFTFELTGADEN
+1777 NSGEFTFELTGADEN
-1792 GQTVDKTAAN
+1792 GQTIDKTATN
-1802 DENGTIDF
+1802 DENGTVDF

-1818 FTKPGTYEYQI
+1818 FTKPGTYAYQI
-1829 SEKAGDD
+1829 TEKAGDD
-1836 NGISYDDRTIT
+1836 SSISYDDRAIT
-1847 YTVVVTKDQQG
+1847 YTVVVAKDQQG
-1858 SLYAQQSYTDSSLDG
+1858 SLYAQQSYTDSSLDD
-1873 AVVTDPKFVNTEL
+1873 AVVVDPKFVNTEL

-1900 GLYGA
+1900 GLYDA

-1935 IEDVQPDFDAVYY
+1935 IEDVHPDFDAVYY

>member
-19 HRARCIAQKAV
+19 HKGRSIAQKAV

-48 AFAESANAAATE
+48 AFAEGANGAVAEQPATTSEAAG
-60 QQQTE
+60 
-65 APAQATDADAQT
+65 TDTQT
-77 QPATPEADEKASASD
+77 QPAASEADEDGSAAGKQEDQPASSTA
-92 ERAEEPEAA
+92 AED
-101 TSTKNE
+101 E

-121 PQAPAANT
+121 PQAPAADA
-129 FPSAPPTSTFDASA
+129 FPSAPPTSTFEASA

-162 FESIYGNTHI
+162 FESIHGNTHT
-172 NSNVATETFYAKSVT
+172 NSNVATETFYANSVT

-204 VVGGANVSMKDGSGK
+204 VVGGATVNMKDGGGK
-219 YNGSSVVLGSGSK
+219 YNGSSVVLGSGNK

-239 PDSVRQVRVDG
+239 PDSKRQVRVDG
-250 DHFNINGPSNA
+250 DHFDINGPSNA
-261 QEQRQ
+261 QEQKQ
-266 SIYREQAGQKYLDL
+266 SIYQEQAGQKYLDL

-286 MGSVSREIASM
+286 MGSVSGELASM

-305 FDSDQNNQ
+305 FSDQNNQ
-313 KITID
+313 KITVD
-318 KEAKVSVAKLTAG
+318 ADAKVSVAKLTAAD
-331 ELNKWGS
+331 LNKWGG
-338 PRPIQVT
+338 PRRIQVT

-361 ARGASSITIP
+361 AQGASSITIP
-371 KVEVKGGSNGEA
+371 KVEVKGGSTGEV
-383 STWANTNVIFNV
+383 STWANTNVIYNV
-395 YDSTVAGGQF
+395 YDSTVAGGRY
-405 SGTVTNVD
+405 SGTVTNSD

-427 SRSNVNGQIIANKI
+427 SKSNVNGQIIANEI
-441 TVNAEF
+441 IVNAEF
-447 HRDSFTCNDETIT
+447 HRDSFTYNDETIT

-469 SKTLDGTAGNIPSF
+469 NKTLDGTAGNIPSF
-483 SFTLTAKDGAPMP
+483 SFTMTALDGAPMP
-496 AGAKDGSITVTN
+496 TGAENGTVTVTN
-508 SASGDINF
+508 NASGDINF

-539 GYDYDTQSYTM
+539 GYDYDTQTYTM

-556 DNQTST
+556 DNQAST

-574 SKSNALFASDK
+574 SKSNGLFASDK
-585 EISPASGTDST
+585 EVSPASGTDST
-596 YNVATFANKTHKDLK
+596 YNVATFANKTQKDQK

-623 GRSFKPGDSW
+623 GRNFKSGDSW

-643 PLPQD
+643 PLPQN
-648 KTITV
+648 KTVTI
-653 SPSQGTE
+653 SPTQGTK
-660 QAFVFDSI
+660 QAFVFDAI
-668 EYGAGDIGKTY
+668 EYGADDIGKTY
-679 TYTVAESGSAAGVT
+679 TYTVTESGNVTGVT
-693 NDADSHTVTVT
+693 NDTDSHTVTVT

-710 SGAPVVNAEY
+710 SGAPVVNAVY
-720 ANGADA
+720 ANGTDTND
-726 SGNLLRFVNTYHA
+726 NLLRFVNTYSA
-739 SGWVDLAATKDI
+739 SGWVDLAATKSI
-751 SGRSFAQ
+751 TGRNFAQ
-758 GDAWTFDV
+758 NDAWTFNV
-766 SCDDVDAP
+766 SCDDASAP
-774 MPAETS
+774 MPADTS
-780 CTLHPTAGVNTQAFS
+780 YTLHPTVGVNSTSFS

-806 GKTYTYKVT
+806 GKTYTYKVA

-821 GVANDSAIHTM
+821 SVANDSSVHTM
-832 TVSVSDNGDGSLK
+832 KVSVSDKGDGSLN
-845 IDRTFS
+845 IDRTYS

-862 SAKGSVSLAGTKSI
+862 TAEGSISLSGTKNI

-882 SGDEMT
+882 PGDEMT

-893 EDGAPLPADGS
+893 EDGAPLPADGKNS
-904 NNVTITPTSGTS
+904 VTIRPASGSS
-916 ASFSFPEI
+916 ADFSFPEI
-924 DFTQED
+924 DFTQAD

-969 KVTPTYPDN
+969 KVTPTYPGN
-978 ADGLV
+978 ANGLV
-983 FSNTYTANGSTNLM
+983 FSNTYTASGSTDLT

-1009 GDSWTFA
+1009 GDSWTFT
-1016 VSCDDAAAPLP
+1016 VSCDDDAAALP
-1027 PQTSVTLNPQA
+1027 PQTSVTLDPQA
-1038 GQPSASVDFGT
+1038 GQSSASVDFGT
-1049 ITYTQADIGKT
+1049 IDYTQSDIGKT

-1066 ESGDVDGVT
+1066 ESGDIQGVT
-1075 NDAREHTVTVNI
+1075 NDSRDHTVTVSI
-1087 ADGGNGQLAISR
+1087 ADDGNGQLEISR
-1099 SESDAGLNFVNAYQA
+1099 SESDAGLDFVNAYQA
-1114 QTDFELGGNKHLDNR
+1114 QTDFELGGTKHLDNR
-1129 AFAQGDSWNFT
+1129 SFAQGDSWNFN
-1140 VSGVTEDDASVAAP
+1140 VSGVTKDDNSIAAP
-1154 LPENTRAS
+1154 LPETTLAS
-1162 VEPSSESDAGFSF
+1162 VNPSSDYDAGFSF
-1175 GKIHYTQQDAGHT
+1175 GKIHYTQLDAGHT

-1205 AEVHT
+1205 AKIHT
-1210 VTVKVNDDGK
+1210 VTVKVGDDGK

-1242 AMGGYQLE
+1242 ATGSYQLE
-1250 ATKNLVGRSFRAG
+1250 ATKNLVGRSFKTG

-1268 GVVAKDAGAPLPAN
+1268 GVVAQEADAPLPEH
-1282 STVTITPEGGTSAAV
+1282 STVTINPESGASAAV
-1297 DFGAISFG
+1297 DFGAIPFG
-1305 TKDIG
+1305 TRDIG

-1318 ERGTIAGVNNDAQE
+1318 EQGTVAGVTNDAQK
-1332 HIVKLAV
+1332 HIVKLSV
-1339 SDDDHDGKIEVTRTD
+1339 SDDDHNGKIEVTRSD

-1366 ATGTFTMQAAKHLA
+1366 ATGTFTMQAAKHLV

-1391 FVLSSTSANAPMPEK
+1391 FVLSSTSDSAPMPERST
-1406 DMVEIS
+1406 VEIN
-1412 PESGSEQGIY
+1412 PESGSEQGVY
-1422 FGDINYTLA
+1422 FGDINYSLA
-1431 DAGHQYTYTVAE
+1431 DAGHQYTYRVDEA
-1443 PGSGAGIT
+1443 GSGAGVT
-1451 NDSDNHVVTVDV
+1451 NDSNNHIVTVDV

-1470 LTITPTYSD
+1470 LTIMPTYSD
-1479 GGKGMEFTN
+1479 GDKGMEFTN
-1488 TYKAAKCQATIQA
+1488 TYQAAKCKATVQA
-1501 TKYLFGRYQADGEF
+1501 TKYLFGKYQTDGEF
-1515 TFDLKDAEG
+1515 TFQLRDADG

-1536 EVTFDAIEYDTP
+1536 EVTFDAIEYDKP
-1548 GVYTYRISEVN
+1548 GVYTYHISEVN
-1559 SGEDNIEYD
+1559 SGEDNVEYD

-1580 DKATAK
+1580 DKATAQ
-1586 LKSSVEYTSKDDSPD
+1586 LKSNVEYTSKDGSPD

-1618 AKMFHGSNASQ
+1618 AKMFHGTNASQ
-1629 DFTFKVVAL
+1629 DFTFKVDAL
-1638 DGGPLPVN
+1638 DGGPLPAN

-1660 VRFDAITFDRS
+1660 VKFDTITFDRS
-1671 MADKTFRYQIIE
+1671 MAGKTFRYRIVE

-1688 SGVSYDATAFEA
+1688 SDVSYDATAFEA
-1700 QVKVGSAMSGG
+1700 QVKVGSVMSGG

-1720 SNGVSS
+1720 SNGVST
-1726 QVGASDLVFYNNQR
+1726 QVDASDLVFYNNQR

-1746 FMAMKRGH
+1746 FLAMNRGH
-1754 VSMEASK
+1754 VSMEATK

-1769 KELVGAPL
+1769 KELVGASL
-1777 DSGEFTFELTGADEN
+1777 NSGEFTFELTGTDEN
-1792 GQTVDKTAAN
+1792 GQTIDKTATN
-1802 DENGTIDF
+1802 DENGTVDF

-1818 FTKPGTYEYQI
+1818 YTKPGTYEYQI
-1829 SEKAGDD
+1829 TEKPGDD
-1836 NGISYDDRTIT
+1836 GDISYDGRTIT
-1847 YTVVVTKDQQG
+1847 YTVVVAKDQQG

-1873 AVVTDPKFVNTEL
+1873 AAVVDPKFVNTEL

-1900 GLYGA
+1900 GLYDA

-1935 IEDVQPDFDAVYY
+1935 IEDVHPDFDAVYY

-1964 TDRFMIVSNNGT
+1964 TDRFMIVSDNGT
-1976 YQLEYLDR
+1976 YQLKYLDR

>member
-19 HRARCIAQKAV
+19 HGARCIAQKAV

-77 QPATPEADEKASASD
+77 QPASPEADEKASASD
-92 ERAEEPEAA
+92 EQAEEPEAA
-101 TSTKNE
+101 ISTKNE

-162 FESIYGNTHI
+162 FESIDGKTHI

-204 VVGGANVSMKDGSGK
+204 VVGGANVNMKDGSGK

-266 SIYREQAGQKYLDL
+266 SIYQEQAGQKYLDL

-297 GASGTTVD
+297 GASGTTVN
-305 FDSDQNNQ
+305 FDDQNNQ

-318 KEAKVSVAKLTAG
+318 KDAKVSVAKLTAG
-331 ELNKWGS
+331 ELNKWKD

-383 STWANTNVIFNV
+383 STWANANVIFNV

-405 SGTVTNVD
+405 SGTVKNVD
-413 ATYGVILAPYGTVD
+413 ATCGVILAPYGTVD
-427 SRSNVNGQIIANKI
+427 SKSNVNGQIIANKI
-441 TVNAEF
+441 IVNAEF
-447 HRDSFTCNDETIT
+447 HRDSFTYNDETIT

-496 AGAKDGSITVTN
+496 AGAKDGAITVTN

-516 GQITYSKAGTYEY
+516 GQIAYSKAGTYEY

-648 KTITV
+648 KTVTV

-679 TYTVAESGSAAGVT
+679 TYTVAESGSATGVT

-710 SGAPVVNAEY
+710 SGAPVVNAVY

-780 CTLHPTAGVNTQAFS
+780 CTLHPTAGVNTQAFR

-904 NNVTITPTSGTS
+904 NSVTITPTSGTS

-969 KVTPTYPDN
+969 KVTPTYPGN

-983 FSNTYTANGSTNLM
+983 FSNTYTASGSTNLM

-1009 GDSWTFA
+1009 GDSWTFD

-1205 AEVHT
+1205 AAVHT

-1268 GVVAKDAGAPLPAN
+1268 GVVAKDADAPLPAN
-1282 STVTITPEGGTSAAV
+1282 STVTITPDGGTSAAV
-1297 DFGAISFG
+1297 DFGSISFG

-1443 PGSGAGIT
+1443 AGSGAGIT

-1470 LTITPTYSD
+1470 LAITPTYSD

-1769 KELVGAPL
+1769 KELVGASL

-1829 SEKAGDD
+1829 SEKTGDD

-1886 LNVRVQKTSREGGE
+1886 LNVRVQRPRAKAARASTAHCTACTWKTPTARATTRLWGRPRPTRTAGSPSRTCTQTSTRCTTSRRSR
-1900 GLYGA
+1900 LLRA
-1905 LYGLYME
+1905 IRSTHTRLI
-1912 NPDGSGNDAL
+1912 
-1922 VGQASSDKDGWVT
+1922 AS
-1935 IEDVQPDFDAVYY
+1935 
-1948 FKEIKAPAGHT
+1948 
-1959 VDPYK
+1959 
-1964 TDRFMIVSNNGT
+1964 
-1976 YQLEYLDR
+1976 

>member
-77 QPATPEADEKASASD
+77 QPASPEADEKASASD
-92 ERAEEPEAA
+92 EQAEEPEAA

-107 AAPAAAAKAAPLRA
+107 AVPAAAAKAAPLRA

-129 FPSAPPTSTFDASA
+129 FPSTPPTSTFDASA

-204 VVGGANVSMKDGSGK
+204 VVGGANVNMKDGSGK

-250 DHFNINGPSNA
+250 DHFDINGPSNA

-266 SIYREQAGQKYLDL
+266 SIYQEQAGQKYLDL

-318 KEAKVSVAKLTAG
+318 KDAKVSVAKLTAG

-361 ARGASSITIP
+361 ARGASLITIP

-405 SGTVTNVD
+405 SGTVKNVD

-427 SRSNVNGQIIANKI
+427 SQSNVNGQIIANKI

-447 HRDSFTCNDETIT
+447 HRDSFTYNDETIT

-516 GQITYSKAGTYEY
+516 GQIAYSKAGTYEY

-720 ANGADA
+720 ANGAGA

-815 ETGDVA
+815 ETGDIA

-876 EGRSFK
+876 EGSSFK

-969 KVTPTYPDN
+969 KVTPTYPGN

-983 FSNTYTANGSTNLM
+983 FSNTYTDSGSTNLM

-1066 ESGDVDGVT
+1066 ESGDVDGVA

-1140 VSGVTEDDASVAAP
+1140 VSGVTEDDASIAAP
-1154 LPENTRAS
+1154 LPENTQTS
-1162 VEPSSESDAGFSF
+1162 VEPSSGSDADFSF

-1205 AEVHT
+1205 ATVHT

-1229 SDGDGLVFTNAYN
+1229 SDGDALVFTNAYN
-1242 AMGGYQLE
+1242 AMGSYQLE
-1250 ATKNLVGRSFRAG
+1250 ATKNLVGRDFKAG

-1268 GVVAKDAGAPLPAN
+1268 GVVAKDTDAPLPKN
-1282 STVTITPEGGTSAAV
+1282 STVTITPESGTSAAV
-1297 DFGAISFG
+1297 DFGAIPFG

-1318 ERGTIAGVNNDAQE
+1318 ERGTVAGVNNDAQE
-1332 HIVKLAV
+1332 HIVKLSV

-1361 TNTYT
+1361 TNRYT
-1366 ATGTFTMQAAKHLA
+1366 AAGTFTMQAAKHLV

-1406 DMVEIS
+1406 DTVEIN
-1412 PESGSEQGIY
+1412 PESGSEQGVY
-1422 FGDINYTLA
+1422 FGVINYTLA
-1431 DAGHQYTYTVAE
+1431 NAGHQYTYRVDEA
-1443 PGSGAGIT
+1443 GSGAGIT
-1451 NDSDNHVVTVDV
+1451 NDSDNHIVTVDV

-1488 TYKAAKCQATIQA
+1488 KYQAAKCKATIQA
-1501 TKYLFGRYQADGEF
+1501 TKYLFGKYQTDGEF
-1515 TFDLKDAEG
+1515 TFDLTDADG

-1536 EVTFDAIEYDTP
+1536 EVTFDAIEYDAP
-1548 GVYTYRISEVN
+1548 GVYTYHISEVN

-1580 DKATAK
+1580 DKATAQ
-1586 LKSSVEYTSKDDSPD
+1586 LASNVEYTSKDDSPD

-1671 MADKTFRYQIIE
+1671 MADKTFRYQIVE

-1700 QVKVGSAMSGG
+1700 QVKVGSVKSGG
-1711 EPTVTWSTV
+1711 APTVTWSTV

-1726 QVGASDLVFYNNQR
+1726 QVDASDLVFYNNQR

-1746 FMAMKRGH
+1746 FMAMNRGH
-1754 VSMEASK
+1754 VSMAASK

-1769 KELVGAPL
+1769 KELVGASL
-1777 DSGEFTFELTGADEN
+1777 NSGEFTFELTGADEN
-1792 GQTVDKTAAN
+1792 GQAIDKTATN
-1802 DENGTIDF
+1802 DENGTVDF

-1818 FTKPGTYEYQI
+1818 FTKPGTYAYQI
-1829 SEKAGDD
+1829 TEKAGDD
-1836 NGISYDDRTIT
+1836 SSISYDGRTIT
-1847 YTVVVTKDQQG
+1847 YTVVVAKDQQG
-1858 SLYAQQSYTDSSLDG
+1858 SLYAQQSYTDSSLDD

-1900 GLYGA
+1900 GLYDA

-1935 IEDVQPDFDAVYY
+1935 IEDVHPNFDAVYY

-1976 YQLEYLDR
+1976 YQLKYLDR

>member
-19 HRARCIAQKAV
+19 HRARGIAQKAV

-48 AFAESANAAATE
+48 AFAESASAAATE
-60 QQQTE
+60 QQQAET
-65 APAQATDADAQT
+65 AAQGTGADAQT
-77 QPATPEADEKASASD
+77 QPSATGADEKTSSAD
-92 ERAEEPEAA
+92 EQAEESAPA
-101 TSTKNE
+101 TTAENE
-107 AAPAAAAKAAPLRA
+107 AAPAAAAKAASRA
-121 PQAPAANT
+121 PQAPAADT
-129 FPSAPPTSTFDASA
+129 FPSAPPTSTFEASA

-162 FESIYGNTHI
+162 FESIYGNTHT
-172 NSNVATETFYAKSVT
+172 NSNIATETFYANSVT
-187 FGTNNLAEP
+187 FGTNRLNEP

-204 VVGGANVSMKDGSGK
+204 VVGGASVNMKDENGT
-219 YNGSSVVLGSGSK
+219 YNGSSVVLGSGNK

-250 DHFNINGPSNA
+250 EHFDVNGPSTA

-266 SIYREQAGQKYLDL
+266 SIYQEQAGQKYLDL

-297 GASGTTVD
+297 GASGITVD
-305 FDSDQNNQ
+305 FSDQNNQ

-318 KEAKVSVAKLTAG
+318 KDAKVSVARLTAAD
-331 ELNKWGS
+331 LNKWGG
-338 PRPIQVT
+338 PRRIQVT

-361 ARGASSITIP
+361 AQGSSSITIP
-371 KVEVKGGSNGEA
+371 KVEVKGGSSGEVN
-383 STWANTNVIFNV
+383 TWANTNVIFNV
-395 YDSTVAGGQF
+395 YDSTVAGGQYHGLVIN
-405 SGTVTNVD
+405 SD
-413 ATYGVILAPYGTVD
+413 ATYGVILAPYGKVD
-427 SRSNVNGQIIANKI
+427 AKSNVNGQIIANKI
-441 TVNAEF
+441 IVNAEF
-447 HRDSFTCNDETIT
+447 HRDSFTYNDETIT
-460 TGAGLTVKG
+460 TGAGLMVKG

-496 AGAKDGSITVTN
+496 AGAKNGSITVTN

-516 GQITYSKAGTYEY
+516 GQIAYSKAGTYEY

-550 TVSVSV
+550 TVSVSI
-556 DNQTST
+556 DNQAST

-574 SKSNALFASDK
+574 SKSSGFGASDK
-585 EISPASGTDST
+585 EVSPASGTDST

-623 GRSFKPGDSW
+623 GRSFKSGDSW

-643 PLPQD
+643 PLPQN
-648 KTITV
+648 KTVTV
-653 SPSQGTE
+653 SPTQGTE

-679 TYTVAESGSAAGVT
+679 VYTVTESGNAAGVT
-693 NDADSHTVTVT
+693 NDAESHTVTVS

-710 SGAPVVNAEY
+710 SGAPVVNAVY
-720 ANGADA
+720 GNGADT

-739 SGWVDLAATKDI
+739 SGWADLAATKDI

-766 SCDDVDAP
+766 SCDDADAP

-780 CTLHPTAGVNTQAFS
+780 YTLHPTAGVNTQSFG

-806 GKTYTYKVT
+806 GKTYTYKVA
-815 ETGDVA
+815 ETGDIA
-821 GVANDSAIHTM
+821 GVANDSAVHTM

-862 SAKGSVSLAGTKSI
+862 SAKGSIALAGTKSI

-904 NNVTITPTSGTS
+904 NSVTIKPTSGTS
-916 ASFSFPEI
+916 VSFSFPEI

-930 AGKTYTYTVHESTK
+930 VGKTYTYTVHESTK

-951 DGDKTVTV
+951 DGDKSVTV
-959 SVVDNGDGTL
+959 SVADNGDGTL
-969 KVTPTYPDN
+969 KVTPTYPGN
-978 ADGLV
+978 ANGLV
-983 FSNTYTANGSTNLM
+983 FSNTYTASGSTDLT
-997 AYKTLTGRPFQA
+997 AYEMLTGRPFQA
-1009 GDSWTFA
+1009 GDTWIFT

-1038 GQPSASVDFGT
+1038 GQSSASVDFGT
-1049 ITYTQADIGKT
+1049 IAYTQADIGKT

-1066 ESGDVDGVT
+1066 ESGYVDGVT
-1075 NDAREHTVTVNI
+1075 NDAREHTVTVSI

-1099 SESDAGLNFVNAYQA
+1099 SESEAGLNFVNAYSS
-1114 QTDFELGGNKHLDNR
+1114 QTDIELGGTKHLDNR

-1154 LPENTRAS
+1154 LPENTQAS
-1162 VEPSSESDAGFSF
+1162 VEPSSGSDADFSF

-1205 AEVHT
+1205 ATVYT

-1229 SDGDGLVFTNAYN
+1229 SDGDTLVFTNAYN
-1242 AMGGYQLE
+1242 AMGSYQLE
-1250 ATKNLVGRSFRAG
+1250 ATKSLVGRSFRAG

-1268 GVVAKDAGAPLPAN
+1268 GVVAKDADAPLPAN
-1282 STVTITPEGGTSAAV
+1282 STVTITPESGTSAAV
-1297 DFGAISFG
+1297 DFGSIAFG
-1305 TKDIG
+1305 TEDIG

-1318 ERGTIAGVNNDAQE
+1318 ERGTVAGVMNDAQE
-1332 HIVKLAV
+1332 HIVKLSV
-1339 SDDDHDGKIEVTRTD
+1339 SDDDHDGSIEVTRTD

-1366 ATGTFTMQAAKHLA
+1366 AAGTFTMQAAKHLV

-1406 DMVEIS
+1406 NTVEIN
-1412 PESGSEQGIY
+1412 PESGSEQGVY
-1422 FGDINYTLA
+1422 FGDIHYTLA
-1431 DAGHQYTYTVAE
+1431 DAGHQYTYRVDEA
-1443 PGSGAGIT
+1443 GSGAGIT
-1451 NDSDNHVVTVDV
+1451 NDSDNHIVTVDV

-1488 TYKAAKCQATIQA
+1488 TYQAAKCKATIQA
-1501 TKYLFGRYQADGEF
+1501 TKYLFGKYQTDGEF
-1515 TFDLKDAEG
+1515 TFDLTDADG

-1559 SGEDNIEYD
+1559 TGEDNIEYD

-1580 DKATAK
+1580 DKTTAQ
-1586 LKSSVEYTSKDDSPD
+1586 LKSTVEYTSKDGSPD

-1638 DGGPLPVN
+1638 DGGPLPTN
-1646 DEVTVT
+1646 DAVTVT

-1660 VRFDAITFDRS
+1660 VKFDTITFDRS

-1700 QVKVGSAMSGG
+1700 QVKVGSVMSGG
-1711 EPTVTWSTV
+1711 TPTVTWSTV

-1726 QVGASDLVFYNNQR
+1726 QVDASDLVFYNNQR

-1746 FMAMKRGH
+1746 FMAMNRGH
-1754 VSMEASK
+1754 VSMAASK

-1769 KELVGAPL
+1769 KELVGASL
-1777 DSGEFTFELTGADEN
+1777 NSGEFTFELTGADEN
-1792 GQTVDKTAAN
+1792 GQAIDKTATN
-1802 DENGTIDF
+1802 DENGTVDF

-1818 FTKPGTYEYQI
+1818 FTKPGTYAFQI
-1829 SEKAGDD
+1829 TEKAGDD
-1836 NGISYDDRTIT
+1836 SNISYDDRTIT
-1847 YTVVVTKDQQG
+1847 YTVVVATDQQG
-1858 SLYAQQSYTDSSLDG
+1858 SLYAQQSYTDSSLDD
-1873 AVVTDPKFVNTEL
+1873 AVVVDPKFVNTEL

-1900 GLYGA
+1900 GLYDA

-1935 IEDVQPDFDAVYY
+1935 IKDVHPNFDVVYY

-1976 YQLEYLDR
+1976 YQLKYLDR

>member
-1 MRRLPLT
+1 
-8 QGMHMNDSKNK
+8 
-19 HRARCIAQKAV
+19 
-30 AVLVCLAMA
+30 
-39 SLQMPLVGS
+39 
-48 AFAESANAAATE
+48 
-60 QQQTE
+60 
-65 APAQATDADAQT
+65 
-77 QPATPEADEKASASD
+77 
-92 ERAEEPEAA
+92 
-101 TSTKNE
+101 
-107 AAPAAAAKAAPLRA
+107 
-121 PQAPAANT
+121 
-129 FPSAPPTSTFDASA
+129 
-143 FNKLPGGKL
+143 
-152 GVLANFGLVG
+152 
-162 FESIYGNTHI
+162 
-172 NSNVATETFYAKSVT
+172 
-187 FGTNNLAEP
+187 
-196 EVSYIGTK
+196 
-204 VVGGANVSMKDGSGK
+204 
-219 YNGSSVVLGSGSK
+219 
-232 VEVLGDN
+232 
-239 PDSVRQVRVDG
+239 
-250 DHFNINGPSNA
+250 
-261 QEQRQ
+261 
-266 SIYREQAGQKYLDL
+266 
-280 ASLQSQ
+280 
-286 MGSVSREIASM
+286 
-297 GASGTTVD
+297 
-305 FDSDQNNQ
+305 
-313 KITID
+313 
-318 KEAKVSVAKLTAG
+318 
-331 ELNKWGS
+331 
-338 PRPIQVT
+338 
-345 GDYDTSVK
+345 
-353 RLIVIDID
+353 
-361 ARGASSITIP
+361 
-371 KVEVKGGSNGEA
+371 
-383 STWANTNVIFNV
+383 
-395 YDSTVAGGQF
+395 
-405 SGTVTNVD
+405 
-413 ATYGVILAPYGTVD
+413 
-427 SRSNVNGQIIANKI
+427 
-441 TVNAEF
+441 
-447 HRDSFTCNDETIT
+447 
-460 TGAGLTVKG
+460 
-469 SKTLDGTAGNIPSF
+469 
-483 SFTLTAKDGAPMP
+483 
-496 AGAKDGSITVTN
+496 
-508 SASGDINF
+508 
-516 GQITYSKAGTYEY
+516 
-529 TIAEVQDGKS
+529 
-539 GYDYDTQSYTM
+539 
-550 TVSVSV
+550 
-556 DNQTST
+556 
-562 STKTVYKIDKVL
+562 
-574 SKSNALFASDK
+574 
-585 EISPASGTDST
+585 
-596 YNVATFANKTHKDLK
+596 
-611 TSYQIGGTKELS
+611 
-623 GRSFKPGDSW
+623 
-633 TFTLSAPEGT
+633 
-643 PLPQD
+643 
-648 KTITV
+648 
-653 SPSQGTE
+653 
-660 QAFVFDSI
+660 
-668 EYGAGDIGKTY
+668 
-679 TYTVAESGSAAGVT
+679 
-693 NDADSHTVTVT
+693 
-704 IGKDDE
+704 
-710 SGAPVVNAEY
+710 
-720 ANGADA
+720 
-726 SGNLLRFVNTYHA
+726 
-739 SGWVDLAATKDI
+739 
-751 SGRSFAQ
+751 
-758 GDAWTFDV
+758 
-766 SCDDVDAP
+766 
-774 MPAETS
+774 
-780 CTLHPTAGVNTQAFS
+780 
-795 FGHIDYTEKDA
+795 
-806 GKTYTYKVT
+806 
-815 ETGDVA
+815 
-821 GVANDSAIHTM
+821 
-832 TVSVSDNGDGSLK
+832 
-845 IDRTFS
+845 
-851 DGNQMVFTNAY
+851 
-862 SAKGSVSLAGTKSI
+862 
-876 EGRSFK
+876 
-882 SGDEMT
+882 
-888 FTLTG
+888 
-893 EDGAPLPADGS
+893 
-904 NNVTITPTSGTS
+904 
-916 ASFSFPEI
+916 
-924 DFTQED
+924 
-930 AGKTYTYTVHESTK
+930 
-944 NMGNVQN
+944 MGNVQN

-969 KVTPTYPDN
+969 KVTPTYPGN

-983 FSNTYTANGSTNLM
+983 FSNTYTASGSTNLM

-1140 VSGVTEDDASVAAP
+1140 VSGVTEDDASIAAP
-1154 LPENTRAS
+1154 LPENTQAS

-1263 DSWTF
+1263 DTWTF
-1268 GVVAKDAGAPLPAN
+1268 GVVAKDADAPLPAN
-1282 STVTITPEGGTSAAV
+1282 STVTITPDGGTSAAV

-1332 HIVKLAV
+1332 HIVKLSV

-1391 FVLSSTSANAPMPEK
+1391 FVLSSTSANTPMPEK

-1443 PGSGAGIT
+1443 AGSGAGIT

-1660 VRFDAITFDRS
+1660 VRFDAIAFDRS

-1726 QVGASDLVFYNNQR
+1726 QVSASDLVFYNNQR

-1769 KELVGAPL
+1769 KELVGASL

-1935 IEDVQPDFDAVYY
+1935 IEDVHPDFDAVYY

>member
-65 APAQATDADAQT
+65 APAQATDADTQT
-77 QPATPEADEKASASD
+77 QPANPEADEKASASD
-92 ERAEEPEAA
+92 EQAEEPEAA

-121 PQAPAANT
+121 PQAPAANA

-162 FESIYGNTHI
+162 FESIDGKTHI

-204 VVGGANVSMKDGSGK
+204 VVGGANVNMKDGSGK

-266 SIYREQAGQKYLDL
+266 SIYQEQAGQKYLDL

-305 FDSDQNNQ
+305 FSDQNNQ

-318 KEAKVSVAKLTAG
+318 KDAKVSVAKLTAG
-331 ELNKWGS
+331 ELNKWGG
-338 PRPIQVT
+338 PRRIQVT

-361 ARGASSITIP
+361 AQGSPSITIP
-371 KVEVKGGSNGEA
+371 KVEVNGGSSGA
-383 STWANTNVIFNV
+383 VSTWANTNVIFNV

-405 SGTVTNVD
+405 SGTVTNSD
-413 ATYGVILAPYGTVD
+413 ATYGVILAPYGKVD
-427 SRSNVNGQIIANKI
+427 AKSNVNGQIIANEI
-441 TVNAEF
+441 VINAEF
-447 HRDSFTCNDETIT
+447 HRDSFTYNDETIT
-460 TGAGLTVKG
+460 TGAALTVKG

-483 SFTLTAKDGAPMP
+483 SFTMTAKDGAPMP
-496 AGAKDGSITVTN
+496 TGAEDGSITVTN

-516 GQITYSKAGTYEY
+516 GQITYSKEGTYEY

-556 DNQTST
+556 DNQAST

-574 SKSNALFASDK
+574 SKSSGFGASNR
-585 EISPASGTDST
+585 EVSPASGTDST
-596 YNVATFANKTHKDLK
+596 YNVANFDNKTHKDLK

-623 GRSFKPGDSW
+623 GRSFKSGDSW

-643 PLPQD
+643 PLPQN
-648 KTITV
+648 KTVTV
-653 SPSQGTE
+653 SPTQGTE

-679 TYTVAESGSAAGVT
+679 TYTVTESGSAAGVT

-710 SGAPVVNAEY
+710 SGAPVVNAVY
-720 ANGADA
+720 GNGADT

-758 GDAWTFDV
+758 GDDWTFDV
-766 SCDDVDAP
+766 SCDDADAP

-780 CTLHPTAGVNTQAFS
+780 YTLHPTAGVNTQSFS

-806 GKTYTYKVT
+806 GKTYTYKVA
-815 ETGDVA
+815 ETGDVT
-821 GVANDSAIHTM
+821 GVANDSAVHTM

-862 SAKGSVSLAGTKSI
+862 SAKGSIALAGTKNI

-904 NNVTITPTSGTS
+904 NSVTIKPDSGTR

-930 AGKTYTYTVHESTK
+930 VGKTYTYTVHESTK

-969 KVTPTYPDN
+969 KVTPTYPGN

-983 FSNTYTANGSTNLM
+983 FSNTYTASGSTNLM

-1038 GQPSASVDFGT
+1038 GQSSASVDFGT

-1114 QTDFELGGNKHLDNR
+1114 QTDFELGGTKHLDNR

-1154 LPENTRAS
+1154 LPENTQTS
-1162 VEPSSESDAGFSF
+1162 VEPGSGSDAGFSF

-1205 AEVHT
+1205 ATVHT
-1210 VTVKVNDDGK
+1210 ATVKVNDDGK

-1229 SDGDGLVFTNAYN
+1229 SDGDALVFTNAYN
-1242 AMGGYQLE
+1242 AMGSYQLE
-1250 ATKNLVGRSFRAG
+1250 ATKNLVGRSFKTG

-1268 GVVAKDAGAPLPAN
+1268 GVVAKDTDAPLPAN
-1282 STVTITPEGGTSAAV
+1282 STVTITPESGTSAAV
-1297 DFGAISFG
+1297 DFGSIAFG
-1305 TKDIG
+1305 TGDIG

-1318 ERGTIAGVNNDAQE
+1318 ERGTVAGVTNDAQE
-1332 HIVKLAV
+1332 HIVKLSV
-1339 SDDDHDGKIEVTRTD
+1339 SDDDHDGKIEVTRAD

-1366 ATGTFTMQAAKHLA
+1366 AAGTFTMQAAKHLV

-1406 DMVEIS
+1406 DTVEIN
-1412 PESGSEQGIY
+1412 PESGSEQGVY

-1431 DAGHQYTYTVAE
+1431 DAGHQYTYRVDEA
-1443 PGSGAGIT
+1443 GSGAGIT
-1451 NDSDNHVVTVDV
+1451 NDSDNHIVTVDV
-1463 ADAGDGT
+1463 DDAGDGT

-1488 TYKAAKCQATIQA
+1488 KYQAAKCKATIQA
-1501 TKYLFGRYQADGEF
+1501 TKYLFGKYQTDGEF
-1515 TFDLKDAEG
+1515 TFDLTDADG

-1548 GVYTYRISEVN
+1548 GVYTYHISEVN
-1559 SGEDNIEYD
+1559 SGEEDIEYD

-1580 DKATAK
+1580 DQATAQ
-1586 LKSSVEYTSKDDSPD
+1586 LASNVEYTSKDGSPD

-1607 SYFKSEVNFEV
+1607 SYFKSEVNFEA

-1638 DGGPLPVN
+1638 DGGPLPAN
-1646 DEVTVT
+1646 DSATVT

-1660 VRFDAITFDRS
+1660 VKFDTITFDRS
-1671 MADKTFRYQIIE
+1671 MADKTFRYQIVE

-1700 QVKVGSAMSGG
+1700 QVKVGSVMSGG
-1711 EPTVTWSTV
+1711 TPTVTWSTV

-1726 QVGASDLVFYNNQR
+1726 QVDASDLVFYNNQR

-1746 FMAMKRGH
+1746 FMAMNRGH
-1754 VSMEASK
+1754 VSMAASK

-1769 KELVGAPL
+1769 KELVGASL
-1777 DSGEFTFELTGADEN
+1777 NSGEFTFELTGADED
-1792 GQTVDKTAAN
+1792 GQTIDKTATN
-1802 DENGTIDF
+1802 DENGTVDF
-1810 FTGDDMLT
+1810 FAGDDMLT

-1836 NGISYDDRTIT
+1836 SSISYDDRTIT

-1858 SLYAQQSYTDSSLDG
+1858 SLYAQQSYTDSSLDD

-1886 LNVRVQKTSREGGE
+1886 LNVRVQKTSREDGE
-1900 GLYGA
+1900 GLYDA

-1935 IEDVQPDFDAVYY
+1935 IKDVHPNFDAVYY

-1976 YQLEYLDR
+1976 YQLKYLDR

>member
-1 MRRLPLT
+1 M
-8 QGMHMNDSKNK
+8 
-19 HRARCIAQKAV
+19 
-30 AVLVCLAMA
+30 
-39 SLQMPLVGS
+39 
-48 AFAESANAAATE
+48 
-60 QQQTE
+60 
-65 APAQATDADAQT
+65 
-77 QPATPEADEKASASD
+77 
-92 ERAEEPEAA
+92 
-101 TSTKNE
+101 
-107 AAPAAAAKAAPLRA
+107 
-121 PQAPAANT
+121 
-129 FPSAPPTSTFDASA
+129 
-143 FNKLPGGKL
+143 
-152 GVLANFGLVG
+152 LANFGLIG

-172 NSNVATETFYAKSVT
+172 NSNVATETFYANSVT

-204 VVGGANVSMKDGSGK
+204 VVGGANVNMKDGSGK

-239 PDSVRQVRVDG
+239 PDSVRQVKVDG
-250 DHFNINGPSNA
+250 DHFDINGPSSA

-266 SIYREQAGQKYLDL
+266 SIYQEQAGQKYLDL
-280 ASLQSQ
+280 ASLKSQ

-305 FDSDQNNQ
+305 FNHENNQ

-318 KEAKVSVAKLTAG
+318 KDAKVSVAKLTAG
-331 ELNKWGS
+331 ELNKWNG

-361 ARGASSITIP
+361 AQGSPLITIP
-371 KVEVKGGSNGEA
+371 KVEVKGGSSGVV

-395 YDSTVAGGQF
+395 HDSTVADGQYR
-405 SGTVTNVD
+405 GKVTNSD
-413 ATYGVILAPYGTVD
+413 AMYGVILAPYGTVD
-427 SRSNVNGQIIANKI
+427 AKSNVNGQIIANEI
-441 TVNAEF
+441 FVDAEF
-447 HRDSFTCNDETIT
+447 HRDSFTYNDETIT
-460 TGAGLTVKG
+460 TGAALTVKG

-483 SFTLTAKDGAPMP
+483 SFTMTAKDGAPMP
-496 AGAKDGSITVTN
+496 TGAEDGSITVTN

-516 GQITYSKAGTYEY
+516 GQITYSKEGTYEY

-556 DNQTST
+556 DNQAST

-574 SKSNALFASDK
+574 SKSSGFGASNR
-585 EISPASGTDST
+585 EVSPASGTDST

-623 GRSFKPGDSW
+623 GRSFKSGDSW

-648 KTITV
+648 KTVTV
-653 SPSQGTE
+653 SPTQGTE

-679 TYTVAESGSAAGVT
+679 TYTVTESGSAAGVT

-710 SGAPVVNAEY
+710 SGAPVVKAVY
-720 ANGADA
+720 GNGADS

-766 SCDDVDAP
+766 SCDDADAP
-774 MPAETS
+774 MPAEKS
-780 CTLHPTAGVNTQAFS
+780 YTLHPTAGVNTQSFS
-795 FGHIDYTEKDA
+795 FGHINYTEKDVD
-806 GKTYTYKVT
+806 KTYTYKVA

-821 GVANDSAIHTM
+821 GVANDSAVHTM

-862 SAKGSVSLAGTKSI
+862 SAKGSIALAGTKSI

-893 EDGAPLPADGS
+893 KDGAPLPAGGS
-904 NNVTITPTSGTS
+904 NSVTIKPDSGTS
-916 ASFSFPEI
+916 ASFRFPEI
-924 DFTQED
+924 HFTQED
-930 AGKTYTYTVHESTK
+930 ARKTYTYTVHESTK

-959 SVVDNGDGTL
+959 SVADNGNGTL
-969 KVTPTYPDN
+969 KVTPTYPGN

-983 FSNTYTANGSTNLM
+983 FSNTYTASGSTDLM
-997 AYKTLTGRPFQA
+997 AYKTLAGRPFQA
-1009 GDSWTFA
+1009 GDSWTFT
-1016 VSCDDAAAPLP
+1016 VSCDDDAAPLP
-1027 PQTSVTLNPQA
+1027 PQTSVTLDPQA
-1038 GQPSASVDFGT
+1038 GQSSASVDFGT
-1049 ITYTQADIGKT
+1049 IPYTQADIDKT

-1066 ESGDVDGVT
+1066 ESGDVEGVA

-1114 QTDFELGGNKHLDNR
+1114 QTDFELGGKKHLDNR
-1129 AFAQGDSWNFT
+1129 PFAQGDSWNFT
-1140 VSGVTEDDASVAAP
+1140 VSGVTEDDASIAAP
-1154 LPENTRAS
+1154 LPENTQTS
-1162 VEPSSESDAGFSF
+1162 IEPSSGSDAGFSF

-1205 AEVHT
+1205 AKVHT

-1229 SDGDGLVFTNAYN
+1229 SDGDALVFTNAYN
-1242 AMGGYQLE
+1242 AMGSYQLE
-1250 ATKNLVGRSFRAG
+1250 ATKNLVGRDFKAG

-1268 GVVAKDAGAPLPAN
+1268 GVVAKDTDAPLPKN
-1282 STVTITPEGGTSAAV
+1282 STVTITPDNGTSAAV
-1297 DFGAISFG
+1297 DFGSIAFG

-1318 ERGTIAGVNNDAQE
+1318 ERGTIAGVTNDAQE
-1332 HIVKLAV
+1332 HIVKLSV

-1366 ATGTFTMQAAKHLA
+1366 AAGTFTMQAAKHLV

-1406 DMVEIS
+1406 DTVEIN
-1412 PESGSEQGIY
+1412 PESGSEQGVY

-1431 DAGHQYTYTVAE
+1431 DAGHQYTYRVDEA
-1443 PGSGAGIT
+1443 GSGAGIT
-1451 NDSDNHVVTVDV
+1451 NDSDNHIVTVDV

-1488 TYKAAKCQATIQA
+1488 KYQAAKCKATIQA
-1501 TKYLFGRYQADGEF
+1501 TKYLFGKYQTDGEF
-1515 TFDLKDAEG
+1515 TFDLTDADG

-1548 GVYTYRISEVN
+1548 GVYTYHISEVN

-1580 DKATAK
+1580 DKATAQ
-1586 LKSSVEYTSKDDSPD
+1586 LASNVEYTSKDGSPD

-1638 DGGPLPVN
+1638 DGGPLPAN
-1646 DEVTVT
+1646 DSVTVT

-1660 VRFDAITFDRS
+1660 VKFDTITFDRS
-1671 MADKTFRYQIIE
+1671 MADKTFRYQIVE

-1700 QVKVGSAMSGG
+1700 QVKVGSVMSGG
-1711 EPTVTWSTV
+1711 TPTVTWSTV

-1726 QVGASDLVFYNNQR
+1726 QVDASDLVFYNNQR

-1746 FMAMKRGH
+1746 FMAMNRGH
-1754 VSMEASK
+1754 VSMAASK

-1769 KELVGAPL
+1769 KELVGASL
-1777 DSGEFTFELTGADEN
+1777 NSGEFTFELTGADEN
-1792 GQTVDKTAAN
+1792 GQTIDKTATN
-1802 DENGTIDF
+1802 DENGTVDF

-1818 FTKPGTYEYQI
+1818 FTKPGTYAYQI
-1829 SEKAGDD
+1829 TEKAGDD
-1836 NGISYDDRTIT
+1836 SSISYDDRTIT
-1847 YTVVVTKDQQG
+1847 YTVVVAKDQQG
-1858 SLYAQQSYTDSSLDG
+1858 SLYAQQSYTDSSLDD
-1873 AVVTDPKFVNTEL
+1873 AVVVDPKFVNTEL

-1900 GLYGA
+1900 GLYDA

-1935 IEDVQPDFDAVYY
+1935 IKDVHPNFDAVYY

-1976 YQLEYLDR
+1976 YQLKYLDR

>member
-1 MRRLPLT
+1 
-8 QGMHMNDSKNK
+8 
-19 HRARCIAQKAV
+19 
-30 AVLVCLAMA
+30 
-39 SLQMPLVGS
+39 MPTGS
-48 AFAESANAAATE
+48 E
-60 QQQTE
+60 
-65 APAQATDADAQT
+65 
-77 QPATPEADEKASASD
+77 
-92 ERAEEPEAA
+92 
-101 TSTKNE
+101 
-107 AAPAAAAKAAPLRA
+107 
-121 PQAPAANT
+121 
-129 FPSAPPTSTFDASA
+129 
-143 FNKLPGGKL
+143 
-152 GVLANFGLVG
+152 
-162 FESIYGNTHI
+162 
-172 NSNVATETFYAKSVT
+172 
-187 FGTNNLAEP
+187 
-196 EVSYIGTK
+196 
-204 VVGGANVSMKDGSGK
+204 
-219 YNGSSVVLGSGSK
+219 
-232 VEVLGDN
+232 
-239 PDSVRQVRVDG
+239 
-250 DHFNINGPSNA
+250 
-261 QEQRQ
+261 
-266 SIYREQAGQKYLDL
+266 
-280 ASLQSQ
+280 
-286 MGSVSREIASM
+286 
-297 GASGTTVD
+297 
-305 FDSDQNNQ
+305 
-313 KITID
+313 
-318 KEAKVSVAKLTAG
+318 
-331 ELNKWGS
+331 
-338 PRPIQVT
+338 
-345 GDYDTSVK
+345 
-353 RLIVIDID
+353 
-361 ARGASSITIP
+361 
-371 KVEVKGGSNGEA
+371 
-383 STWANTNVIFNV
+383 
-395 YDSTVAGGQF
+395 
-405 SGTVTNVD
+405 
-413 ATYGVILAPYGTVD
+413 
-427 SRSNVNGQIIANKI
+427 
-441 TVNAEF
+441 
-447 HRDSFTCNDETIT
+447 
-460 TGAGLTVKG
+460 
-469 SKTLDGTAGNIPSF
+469 
-483 SFTLTAKDGAPMP
+483 
-496 AGAKDGSITVTN
+496 DGSITVTN
-508 SASGDINF
+508 SDSGDINF

-539 GYDYDTQSYTM
+539 GYDYDTRSYTM

-556 DNQTST
+556 DNQAST

-574 SKSNALFASDK
+574 SKSSELLASDK

-596 YNVATFANKTHKDLK
+596 YNVATFDNKTHKDLK

-643 PLPQD
+643 PLPQN
-648 KTITV
+648 KTVTV
-653 SPSQGTE
+653 SPSPTQGTE

-679 TYTVAESGSAAGVT
+679 TYTVTESGNAAGVT
-693 NDADSHTVTVT
+693 NDAKNHTVTVT

-710 SGAPVVNAEY
+710 SGALVVNAKY
-720 ANGADA
+720 VNGKDA
-726 SGNLLRFVNTYHA
+726 SENLLRFVNTYHG

-766 SCDDVDAP
+766 SCDDADAP
-774 MPAETS
+774 MPAEKS
-780 CTLHPTAGVNTQAFS
+780 YTLHPTAGVNTQSFS
-795 FGHIDYTEKDA
+795 FGHINYTEKDVD
-806 GKTYTYKVT
+806 KTYTYKVA

-821 GVANDSAIHTM
+821 GVANDSAVHTM

-862 SAKGSVSLAGTKSI
+862 SAKGSIALAGTKNI

-904 NNVTITPTSGTS
+904 NSVTIKPDSGTS

-930 AGKTYTYTVHESTK
+930 VGKTYTYTVHESTK

-969 KVTPTYPDN
+969 KVTPTYPGN

-983 FSNTYTANGSTNLM
+983 FSNRYTASGSTDLM

-1009 GDSWTFA
+1009 GDSWTFT
-1016 VSCDDAAAPLP
+1016 VSCDDDAAPLP

-1038 GQPSASVDFGT
+1038 GQLSASVDFGT

-1066 ESGDVDGVT
+1066 ESGDVDGVA
-1075 NDAREHTVTVNI
+1075 NDAREHTVTVSI

-1099 SESDAGLNFVNAYQA
+1099 SESEAGLNFVNAYSS
-1114 QTDFELGGNKHLDNR
+1114 QTDFELGGTKHLDNR

-1140 VSGVTEDDASVAAP
+1140 VSGVTEGDASVAAP
-1154 LPENTRAS
+1154 LPENTQTS
-1162 VEPSSESDAGFSF
+1162 VEPSSGSDVDFSF

-1205 AEVHT
+1205 ATVHT

-1229 SDGDGLVFTNAYN
+1229 SDGDALVFTNAYN
-1242 AMGGYQLE
+1242 AMGSYQLE
-1250 ATKNLVGRSFRAG
+1250 ATKNLVGRSFKTG

-1268 GVVAKDAGAPLPAN
+1268 GVVAKDADAPLPAN
-1282 STVTITPEGGTSAAV
+1282 STVTITPESGTSAVV
-1297 DFGAISFG
+1297 DFGSIAFG
-1305 TKDIG
+1305 TGDIG

-1318 ERGTIAGVNNDAQE
+1318 ERGTIAGVTNDAQE
-1332 HIVKLAV
+1332 HIVKLSV

-1366 ATGTFTMQAAKHLA
+1366 AAGTFTMQAAKHLV

-1406 DMVEIS
+1406 DTVEIN
-1412 PESGSEQGIY
+1412 PESGSEQGVY

-1431 DAGHQYTYTVAE
+1431 DAGHQYTYRVDEA
-1443 PGSGAGIT
+1443 GSGAGIT
-1451 NDSDNHVVTVDV
+1451 NDSDNHIVTVDV

-1488 TYKAAKCQATIQA
+1488 KYQAAKCKATIQA
-1501 TKYLFGRYQADGEF
+1501 TKYLFGKYQTDGEF
-1515 TFDLKDAEG
+1515 TFDLTDADG

-1548 GVYTYRISEVN
+1548 GVYTYHISEVN
-1559 SGEDNIEYD
+1559 SGEEDIEYD

-1580 DKATAK
+1580 DKATAQ
-1586 LKSSVEYTSKDDSPD
+1586 LTSNVEYTSKDGSPD

-1660 VRFDAITFDRS
+1660 VKFDTITFDRS
-1671 MADKTFRYQIIE
+1671 MADKTFRYQIVE

-1700 QVKVGSAMSGG
+1700 QVKVGSVMSGG

-1726 QVGASDLVFYNNQR
+1726 QVDASDLVFYNNQR

-1746 FMAMKRGH
+1746 FMAMNRGH
-1754 VSMEASK
+1754 VSMAASK

-1769 KELVGAPL
+1769 KELVGASL
-1777 DSGEFTFELTGADEN
+1777 NSGEFTFELTGADEN
-1792 GQTVDKTAAN
+1792 GQTIDKTATN
-1802 DENGTIDF
+1802 DENGTVDF

-1818 FTKPGTYEYQI
+1818 FTKPGTYAYQI

-1836 NGISYDDRTIT
+1836 SSISYDDRTIT
-1847 YTVVVTKDQQG
+1847 YTVVVAKDQQG

-1900 GLYGA
+1900 GLYDA

-1935 IEDVQPDFDAVYY
+1935 IKDVHPNFDAVYY

-1976 YQLEYLDR
+1976 YQLKYLDR